1 MGELYV
7 EVYVLCMVGEK
18 VKGVIVYVIFEF
30 CSYYGCTLLCCDV
43 FIVVGVVCVVVLM

>member
-30 CSYYGCTLLCCDV
+30 CSYYGCMLLCCDV